1 MNAMRNNFSKCR
13 GIIGSFR
20 GLMWRGNCWSLS
32 EMDTNTISVMSAV
45 DEKGKL
51 DLSLPCSLI
60 YLNLNYVNY
69 VCLNIGTFLFFI
81 SMFLSRSQTQERIL
95 ESDQTI

>member
-20 GLMWRGNCWSLS
+20 GLMWLGNCWSLV
-32 EMDTNTISVMSAV
+32 EMDMNTISVMSAV

-51 DLSLPCSLI
+51 DLCLPSSLI
-60 YLNLNYVNY
+60 YLHLNDINR
-69 VCLNIGTFLFFI
+69 CLNIGRFHFF
-81 SMFLSRSQTQERIL
+81 
-95 ESDQTI
+95 